1 MERSTIVAARRPPG
15 SSSAG
20 RRKAR
25 RSAQTPKRARAAAA
39 MKRLD
44 EIARAD
50 VALIRS
56 LFAGAGEPAGDGG
69 SRFEEKID
77 VEFFDE

>member
-1 MERSTIVAARRPPG
+1 MEHSTIVAARRPPG
-15 SSSAG
+15 SSHAG

-25 RSAQTPKRARAAAA
+25 RSAQTPKRARAAATL
-39 MKRLD
+39 KRLD

-50 VALIRS
+50 VDLLRS
-56 LFAGAGEPAGDGG
+56 LFAGAAEPAGGE

-77 VEFFDE
+77 VDFVE

>member
-1 MERSTIVAARRPPG
+1 MEHSTIVAARRPPG
-15 SSSAG
+15 SSSTG

-25 RSAQTPKRARAAAA
+25 RSAPRPKQARAGAS

-50 VALIRS
+50 VALLRS
-56 LFAGAGEPAGDGG
+56 LFAGEAEPTGGDG
-69 SRFEEKID
+69 RFEEKID
-77 VEFFDE
+77 VDFLDDE